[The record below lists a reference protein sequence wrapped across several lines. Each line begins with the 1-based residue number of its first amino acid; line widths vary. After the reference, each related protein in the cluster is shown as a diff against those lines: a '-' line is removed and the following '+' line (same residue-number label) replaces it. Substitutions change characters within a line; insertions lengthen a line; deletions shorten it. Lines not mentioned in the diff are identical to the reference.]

1 MNYVHF
7 PGRRQAYRY
16 VCTKCSLARSWK
28 FHNFWGGRCIYLDEQ
43 GKLTWIYAHTQFVYV
58 IHKIIMW
65 QTSSICMSF
74 LSFPPGA
81 THSLT
86 SLEVHLE
93 QPSCCLVTS
102 CCISSHFVIKKLS
115 CSIHFIALS
124 TADYRVITGCHVH
137 VDNLLTV
144 CWQIQF
150 QIRQA
155 CNKVVNMV
163 VVCLY
168 ADNLVT
174 NLLQLADRF
183 NFRTLT
189 DLSQPCDNLAIS
201 IWKPE
206 RLRYIQFNFF
216 LPSYQLSPGS
226 NE

>member
-1 MNYVHF
+1 MLVLSIISSRSHPLLDFPWSPSWTAIMLFSNFLLHF
-7 PGRRQAYRY
+7 I
-16 VCTKCSLARSWK
+16 SLCNK
-28 FHNFWGGRCIYLDEQ
+28 KIVMFHPF
-43 GKLTWIYAHTQFVYV
+43 
-58 IHKIIMW
+58 
-65 QTSSICMSF
+65 
-74 LSFPPGA
+74 
-81 THSLT
+81 HSLVNRPT
-86 SLEVHLE
+86 TGLL
-93 QPSCCLVTS
+93 P
-102 CCISSHFVIKKLS
+102 
-115 CSIHFIALS
+115 
-124 TADYRVITGCHVH
+124 GCHVH

-216 LPSYQLSPGS
+216 LPSYQLSLGS